1 MDNKLFSW
9 IPFYEELA
17 DKLLDYKSNRKV
29 LIKKIRHAHK
39 IAGVSLTKLET
50 DNNNIPDIDP
60 FTVFSTFNRGKQGLE
75 TRKMLC
81 KGYKQVFEM
90 NNGIPSDF
98 EGIPTQN
105 YTRYCFYPYLDNPKR
120 EKHSFDVLWK
130 FFAKAT
136 KYDFNSSTEN
146 KDDFVSL
153 YDTVMK
159 LPEVGPSKITIAL
172 FQVRPNIFISIDKNT
187 KPLISRT
194 LDIPDISNDLTGD
207 QYLSLCS
214 KINRYLNDQE
224 GISLP
229 EYSSKAYALGHQ
241 TANKNDDGWF
251 PRFEQYHPKLT
262 KEDWLG
268 FMNESGKFRENYKHL
283 LAAMNDIGGQA
294 TCVQLEQRYGKSA
307 ASYNLT
313 ATNFAM
319 AVQSYTNCECWID
332 ENGEKNYWSIPFI
345 GRKTQKGEDGKFV
358 WKIRTELK
366 EALNEYGLS
375 DYSDKS
381 NSLKKGMTEMIPKN
395 IILYGPPG
403 TGKTYSI
410 KERVEEIS
418 GEEYEELAKSGRLK
432 FVTFHQSYGYEEFVE
447 GIKPSTD
454 ETDSNG
460 NIKYSVEPGIFKKFC
475 DENRWIEKSEGSKDY
490 PINDNPKVWKV
501 SLKETGDNDIRKEC
515 LENDHIRI
523 GWDEYGENITD
534 DMDYSAHG
542 GKNVLSAF
550 INKMRIGDIVL
561 SCYSSTTIDAVGIVK
576 SNYRYDN
583 KFEEYK
589 RVRDVEWLIKYQ
601 GKRIFELNHRKPL
614 KPPTVYE
621 LKISAD
627 DVLRFIEKDIFTKN
641 SKPCFFIIDEIN
653 RGNISKIFGELIT
666 LIEESKRDKVSVT
679 LPYSGEEF
687 TVPSNVYVIGT
698 MNTADR
704 SIALLD
710 TALRRRF
717 DFEEMMPDPENL
729 TDDCDGVNLKELLR
743 VMNERIEYLLDREH
757 TIGHAYFMESD
768 ENGDGHS
775 INSLVKLKDVF
786 KKKIIPLLQEYF
798 YDDYEKIGLVL
809 GGQFVKEKNVPNS
822 LKDKGLGKVYEINL
836 PEKVSAEVYKSIYN
850 EDVNNGSN
858 EGTDE

>member
-1 MDNKLFSW
+1 MGNYSW
-9 IPFYEELA
+9 IPFYTEFAE
-17 DKLLDYKSNRKV
+17 KLLEYKYKQPE
-29 LIKKIRHAHK
+29 LIGLLKESFKQ
-39 IAGVSLTKLET
+39 TKLSFPRIEE
-50 DNNNIPDIDP
+50 PGKPEEHIDP
-60 FTVFSTFNRGKQGLE
+60 FTVIGMFNKGISFDNRIALITALRNTFSIKAKVPDDFDGIPIVNNMLACFYWTGDYPTIEKLWSFFEAVMNDKEKPFSDEIGKQFDDVLTRNGIKWNITMGLFWINPEKYLNLDSKNRWYLSKEYGIIIKELDWDNYKE
-75 TRKMLC
+75 TISNTINAMKKDNHNETFYALSKEANDEIQKEWKKFNPKQYKEDKWKDQINNNKDFFKLLYEAANAERIVSIEDLEELYKKSIDLLLRLCNNIYNNGKNKSIKKLDCGFSYLATGPGKDSLIGIRFSEQLYELC
-81 KGYKQVFEM
+81 KEIFGE
-90 NNGIPSDF
+90 
-98 EGIPTQN
+98 
-105 YTRYCFYPYLDNPKR
+105 R
-120 EKHSFDVLWK
+120 
-130 FFAKAT
+130 
-136 KYDFNSSTEN
+136 
-146 KDDFVSL
+146 DD
-153 YDTVMK
+153 MEIK
-159 LPEVGPSKITIAL
+159 LPPKTI
-172 FQVRPNIFISIDKNT
+172 
-187 KPLISRT
+187 
-194 LDIPDISNDLTGD
+194 
-207 QYLSLCS
+207 
-214 KINRYLNDQE
+214 
-224 GISLP
+224 
-229 EYSSKAYALGHQ
+229 
-241 TANKNDDGWF
+241 
-251 PRFEQYHPKLT
+251 
-262 KEDWLG
+262 
-268 FMNESGKFRENYKHL
+268 
-283 LAAMNDIGGQA
+283 
-294 TCVQLEQRYGKSA
+294 EQRKNP
-307 ASYNLT
+307 NL
-313 ATNFAM
+313 
-319 AVQSYTNCECWID
+319 
-332 ENGEKNYWSIPFI
+332 
-345 GRKTQKGEDGKFV
+345 
-358 WKIRTELK
+358 
-366 EALNEYGLS
+366 
-375 DYSDKS
+375 
-381 NSLKKGMTEMIPKN
+381 
-395 IILYGPPG
+395 ILFGPPG

-410 KERVEEIS
+410 KERVKKIS
-418 GEEYEELAKSGRLK
+418 GEEYEKLAKSGRLK

-454 ETDSNG
+454 ETDGNG
-460 NIKYSVEPGIFKKFC
+460 NIKYSVEPGVFKKFC
-475 DENRWIEKSEGSKDY
+475 DENRWIEKTEGSKDY

-601 GKRIFELNHRKPL
+601 GERIFELNHRKPL

-627 DVLRFIEKDIFTKN
+627 DVLRFIEKDICTKN

-717 DFEEMMPDPENL
+717 DFEEMMPKP
-729 TDDCDGVNLKELLR
+729 ELLEDCEG
-743 VMNERIEYLLDREH
+743 VDLKSLLTAMNERIEYLLDREH

-775 INSLVKLKDVF
+775 INSLDKLKDVF

-798 YDDYEKIGLVL
+798 YDDYEKIRLVL
-809 GGQFVKEKNVPNS
+809 GKQFVNG
-822 LKDKGLGKVYEINL
+822 KDAPKRLENLGLGKVYEINL
-836 PEKVSAEVYKSIYN
+836 PQSITADNFISIYKTDLKNDGN
-850 EDVNNGSN
+850 EDS
-858 EGTDE
+858 DE

>member
-1 MDNKLFSW
+1 MGNFSW
-9 IPFYEELA
+9 IPFYTEFA
-17 DKLLDYKSNRKV
+17 NKLLDYKNNQEE
-29 LIKKIRHAHK
+29 LIKKIT
-39 IAGVSLTKLET
+39 VSLNKANLRLP
-50 DNNNIPDIDP
+50 NNGSAGIPEKSIDP
-60 FTVFSTFNRGKQGLE
+60 FTVMGLFNRRITYKN
-75 TRKMLC
+75 RIMLISAL
-81 KGYKQVFEM
+81 KEAFEIEAKVPDGFD
-90 NNGIPSDF
+90 GIPVLNNLKSYFYFDNNNDEIKNLWEFF
-98 EGIPTQN
+98 ECAITTKDLDDVFIKKMEKVRQQQGIKWNITMGLFWINPQKFLNLDSTNRWYIVECCNQDKKIFGTSQKN
-105 YTRYCFYPYLDNPKR
+105 GFNAKRYVELIRSIKKVYLDNNKPKKTFAQFSYDAFGR
-120 EKHSFDVLWK
+120 QSDKYPFDRDSWEKALSD
-130 FFAKAT
+130 
-136 KYDFNSSTEN
+136 NE
-146 KDDFVSL
+146 SL
-153 YDTVMK
+153 
-159 LPEVGPSKITIAL
+159 
-172 FQVRPNIFISIDKNT
+172 N
-187 KPLISRT
+187 
-194 LDIPDISNDLTGD
+194 
-207 QYLSLCS
+207 
-214 KINRYLNDQE
+214 
-224 GISLP
+224 
-229 EYSSKAYALGHQ
+229 
-241 TANKNDDGWF
+241 
-251 PRFEQYHPKLT
+251 KLT
-262 KEDWLG
+262 KIIESLSGDNAVDTQYN
-268 FMNESGKFRENYKHL
+268 NEVIDL
-283 LAAMNDIGGQA
+283 
-294 TCVQLEQRYGKSA
+294 CQRVFDSISDFNTKSKYEGA
-307 ASYNLT
+307 
-313 ATNFAM
+313 
-319 AVQSYTNCECWID
+319 
-332 ENGEKNYWSIPFI
+332 
-345 GRKTQKGEDGKFV
+345 
-358 WKIRTELK
+358 KIRVGFFENEDNTNKYSIRDEL
-366 EALNEYGLS
+366 LSLYNEKFGDEGTVY
-375 DYSDKS
+375 
-381 NSLKKGMTEMIPKN
+381 PKN
-395 IILYGPPG
+395 LILYGPPG

-410 KERVEEIS
+410 KNRVETIS
-418 GEEYEELAKSGRLK
+418 GEKYDDLVKNGRLK

-454 ETDSNG
+454 ETDGNG
-460 NIKYSVEPGIFKKFC
+460 NIKYSVEPGVFKKFC
-475 DENRWIEKSEGSKDY
+475 DENRWIEKTEGSKDY

-501 SLKETGDNDIRKEC
+501 SLKGTGDNDIRKEC

-601 GKRIFELNHRKPL
+601 EERIFELNHRKPL

-627 DVLRFIEKDIFTKN
+627 DVLRFIEKDSYTKN
-641 SKPCFFIIDEIN
+641 SNPCFFIIDEIN

-717 DFEEMMPDPENL
+717 DFEEMMPDPEQL
-729 TDDCDGVNLKELLR
+729 TENCDGVNLKELLR

-775 INSLVKLKDVF
+775 INSLDKLKDVF

-798 YDDYEKIGLVL
+798 YDDYEKISLVL

-836 PEKVSAEVYKSIYN
+836 PENITPDDFICIYN